1 MADPTPTDTS
11 AQLSRQAVID
21 RLALEMARLIEAEAG
36 GNVEQGQHD
45 GVRYVVN
52 VVDQLHR
59 DAHAG
64 LALEGMAAASEAR
77 Q

>member
-1 MADPTPTDTS
+1 
-11 AQLSRQAVID
+11 
-21 RLALEMARLIEAEAG
+21 MARLIEAEAG